1 MWAVLAA
8 LARHQAFLA
17 HQSLMLAV
25 AVQVLLVAELL
36 VLVALVV
43 VRQVA
48 QVVVAQAAKAH
59 QTSAAEVVAAEAV
72 RQVFPAAMA
81 VLAAQ
86 ASSSFPM
93 LAHNNLVAVSSLQ
106 VVVTPFTHLQ
116 LLALLFQLHLC
127 LHPIW
132 LLQVAVAVDVQKT
145 QPAVMAGVV
154 VEQVAIAQAQ
164 QQLTQPQLI
173 LSRLVLVALA
183 QLLLPQKA
191 LTALILPF

>member
-1 MWAVLAA
+1 
-8 LARHQAFLA
+8 
-17 HQSLMLAV
+17 
-25 AVQVLLVAELL
+25 
-36 VLVALVV
+36 
-43 VRQVA
+43 
-48 QVVVAQAAKAH
+48 
-59 QTSAAEVVAAEAV
+59 
-72 RQVFPAAMA
+72 
-81 VLAAQ
+81 
-86 ASSSFPM
+86 M

-116 LLALLFQLHLC
+116 LLALLFQSHLC